1 MINGNSELQQ
11 TIWKRP
17 INLNE
22 TNDVKKYFD
31 SEEDMKMKKQ
41 SVWIFVSCAVMLA
54 IFLGAGVCCAAESA
68 SQYKSMYGTAGY
80 KNMYNPENWT
90 VTPSKLLLGTDAPG
104 SRLFRYY
111 IPPAVSGTVS
121 LALFVPQS
129 QMIGAV
135 VRLGFPPQCDSY
147 STSTSVSE
155 SSFYGLPWDE
165 PDATL
170 AQLRANDMRIRNY
183 TGIISLVTDY
193 NASSQGEWLYVKVI
207 FDGST
212 GSHVAMTNFEV
223 GIDSS
228 NYESWYNT
236 ASWDGNGDPLPNGQT
251 PGAKGRCDDF
261 NPDPGGND
269 PPPDPGG
276 DDPFAPG
283 FPPINPPPS
292 GDYTITVYK
301 AGSGTVNPAGP
312 VSVQSGASQAFTFTP
327 VSGYVVDDV
336 IIDSM
341 GANPQHKGAVTSYTF
356 TNVTDDHTIS
366 AIFKVEEEEEEDYLA
381 SNLWPLYTIA
391 MQCGSYTVEFTP
403 TLTFTDPPAD
413 EVEYYACYVQ
423 NGKLYI
429 AQLGLDGQI
438 SFERYITGD
447 EVPSYGTFDFNGG
460 DLWECTA
467 FQNEDLMDN
476 MLDGIVFYCGVCAV
490 GDLDSMQGALFEFE
504 CSP

>member
-1 MINGNSELQQ
+1 
-11 TIWKRP
+11 
-17 INLNE
+17 
-22 TNDVKKYFD
+22 
-31 SEEDMKMKKQ
+31 MKKQ

-54 IFLGAGVCCAAESA
+54 IFLGAGVCGAVEPA
-68 SQYKSMYGTAGY
+68 SQYKTMYGTGY
-80 KNMYNPENWT
+80 KNMYNPDDWGAT
-90 VTPSKLLLGTDAPG
+90 PPSKLLLGTNAPG

-165 PDATL
+165 RDATL

-183 TGIISLVTDY
+183 TGTISLVTDE
-193 NASSQGEWLYVKVI
+193 AFSSSGEWLYVMVI

-212 GSHVAMTNFEV
+212 GSHVHMTNFEV
-223 GIDSS
+223 GIDSDA
-228 NYESWYNT
+228 YAAWYDNT
-236 ASWDGNGDPLPNGQT
+236 ATWDGNGDPLPNGQT
-251 PGAKGRCDDF
+251 PGATGRCDDF
-261 NPDPGGND
+261 NPAGGGD
-269 PPPDPGG
+269 LPPPPGG

-283 FPPINPPPS
+283 FPPVTPPPPS
-292 GDYTITVYK
+292 GGDYTITVYK
-301 AGSGTVNPAGP
+301 DGSGSVTPSGP
-312 VSVQSGASQAFTFTP
+312 VTVDSGASQTFTFTP
-327 VSGYVVDDV
+327 ASGYVIDDV

-341 GANPQHKGAVTSYTF
+341 GDPQHMGAVTSYTF

-366 AIFKVEEEEEEDYLA
+366 AIFKVEEEEEWDYLA

-391 MQCGSYTVEFTP
+391 MQCGGHTVEFTP
-403 TLTFTDPPAD
+403 TLSFTDPPAD
-413 EVEYYACYVQ
+413 KVEYYACYVQ
-423 NGKLYI
+423 NGKLYV

-467 FQNEDLMDN
+467 FQNKDLIDN
-476 MLDGIVFYCGVCAV
+476 ILDQAGTVFYCGVCAE
-490 GDLDSMQGALFEFE
+490 GDLESMQGALFKFE

>member
-1 MINGNSELQQ
+1 
-11 TIWKRP
+11 
-17 INLNE
+17 
-22 TNDVKKYFD
+22 
-31 SEEDMKMKKQ
+31 MKKQ

-54 IFLGAGVCCAAESA
+54 IFLGAGVCGAVEPA
-68 SQYKSMYGTAGY
+68 SQYKTMYGTGY
-80 KNMYNPENWT
+80 KNMYNPDDWGAT
-90 VTPSKLLLGTDAPG
+90 PPSKLLLGTDAPG

-111 IPPAVSGTVS
+111 IPPAISGNVT

-165 PDATL
+165 RDATL

-183 TGIISLVTDY
+183 TGTISLVKDH
-193 NASSQGEWLYVKVI
+193 NAFSGGEWLYVKVI

-212 GSHVAMTNFEV
+212 GSHVHMTNFEV
-223 GIDSS
+223 SIDSDE
-228 NYESWYNT
+228 YAAWYGNT
-236 ASWDGNGDPLPNGQT
+236 ATTWDGNGDPLPNGQT
-251 PGAKGRCDDF
+251 PGATGRCDDF
-261 NPDPGGND
+261 NPAGGEDDPL
-269 PPPDPGG
+269 PDPGD
-276 DDPFAPG
+276 DDPFAPVW
-283 FPPINPPPS
+283 PPVNPPPPS
-292 GDYTITVYK
+292 GGDYTITVYK
-301 AGSGTVNPAGP
+301 DGSGTVNPAGP
-312 VSVQSGASQAFTFTP
+312 EVTVDSGASQTFTFTP
-327 VSGYVVDDV
+327 ASGYYVIDDV

-366 AIFKVEEEEEEDYLA
+366 AIFKEEEEEEWDYLA
-381 SNLWPLYTIA
+381 SNLWPEYTIA
-391 MQCGSYTVEFTP
+391 MQCGGHTVEFTP
-403 TLTFTDPPAD
+403 TLSFTDPPAD

-423 NGKLYI
+423 NGKVYV

-447 EVPSYGTFDFNGG
+447 EVPICGTFDFNGG

-467 FQNEDLMDN
+467 FQNEDLMDY
-476 MLDGIVFYCGVCAV
+476 MLDQAGTVFYCGVCAV
-490 GDLDSMQGALFEFE
+490 GDLASMQGALFEFE